1 MCADVVEVAA
11 TFGGG
16 TGEAVPGGSNA
27 LASASASG
35 GGTDELEGDDVCLDT
50 IGEAAIAASSFSGSS
65 SAASIAT
72 GASAFG
78 ANFSARNTAGRG
90 PSSASSSNAP
100 ASQPVTVNY
109 KTLSFAEKVE
119 KLEANQLLRRNIDSM
134 QSVLAAPRALDLGVA
149 LQALRHDQ
157 NRAKEDSMR
166 SFMRQHASAAIK
178 NGYAADADRVET
190 MNLPTAKASRAYVL
204 KTMSER
210 GVTVIPITHSLSNG
224 EAPVTSHH
232 IPLVSSLRMVLEDAR
247 IPEGSIGRI
256 TPSIEG
262 GPSWMPPQST
272 SLVDPGD
279 VLWMGDL
286 PLVREGFSAA
296 ISAAAASW
304 FWEPLRHI
312 CKTRGVQLDVFAMP
326 LLGSHDETLIGT
338 QDTADPVLTQII
350 AARGGFATSTDSI
363 FCRGFINK
371 PPIGECPTPAA
382 RARTL
387 EVWHRQLYLAFASE
401 LDQYFDGMPLL
412 MSRVPGL
419 ERGSQPNTIY
429 LALPYSVAMCL
440 DWMALLSSA
449 HRKKES
455 CCLCSIRKCQLHEPS
470 PDVIRLKS
478 VEDKLTELW
487 SLYAEGCKRLAL
499 EPAGSAAVKNMKKE
513 MEQQRA
519 TLEQFGFSVELPNP
533 WYMRSS
539 PPPCGSFF
547 SVHVEFN
554 ITPSQLSPSIAAAPP
569 QLSPSIFRSRL
580 AIAAE
585 MPLEAIHFRQ
595 HSPSSF
601 GAQFLVPIPS
611 NHPLAIASAHN
622 ALLHNLNEMLRSTAG
637 IPFVLAASPTIQWIR
652 GPQFGLV
659 PWSVNK
665 MEFLRRIPI
674 DLLHVGAQG
683 MYQHVRKGTI
693 ALVKDQPTSAWGKD
707 GSDAVRNL
715 DRYVKEALPFTDNLE
730 VITSFKTRGVLKQ
743 GSLTGLD
750 SRALHAHILS
760 SLSATDVLFDPDERF
775 KVILVLELLEHI
787 EEQSAHAPFHA
798 AALPADFIA
807 RQQLIHSTAKVFMTA
822 CNDVLGEYQASGFD
836 ISKIHALLE
845 ASEWVGIYAS
855 LKWVSMHL
863 FEAFHKLVKSMAR
876 GKTNNKNV
884 GFTLCNTYIARIGL
898 LNVVPRLLGQAPLTL
913 PSCAPL
919 VELDTFKRGDC
930 AALISPAELRVIA
943 KECTG
948 KNFSDATA
956 ASLDPTFSVTW
967 HSQAHLTRSCLPF
980 LKVCDAALNPDVHV
994 IRPCAMDA
1002 ALRPLRPFFPLG
1014 DELGAHSSAEY
1025 LKKGALYL
1033 TRGFFTSSANPQ
1045 RIFVYVQRYS
1055 DYIDGSPD
1063 ATASPYLFRVR
1074 RKLSD
1079 SFEILL
1085 LENVYDTVPVAYF
1098 RVAGVPPSMRD
1109 ITVRPF
1115 QRQIN

>member
-1 MCADVVEVAA
+1 MDRRRRNGCECVRCLPPGVCNIAPCDHVRFGTGIIRHINGPYHWTNGSNSLEPEVPVVEVRESPQPVTAASASGGVSLKRPRTHELVESLGCALKASASCGDLPRPISVDLKVLECKLLRPPALAATAAKLFSGPSSSSASSSSSSSSSSSVTVSTVEYEVGGGDKTNGLEGGNDDDGWGNFSDDDEPISYGSMCADVVEVAA

-16 TGEAVPGGSNA
+16 TGEAVPGGGSNA

-35 GGTDELEGDDVCLDT
+35 GSGGGTVELEGDDVCLDT

-119 KLEANQLLRRNIDSM
+119 KLEANQLLRRDIDSM

-149 LQALRHDQ
+149 VQALRHDQ

-449 HRKKES
+449 HRK
-455 CCLCSIRKCQLHEPS
+455 
-470 PDVIRLKS
+470 
-478 VEDKLTELW
+478 
-487 SLYAEGCKRLAL
+487 
-499 EPAGSAAVKNMKKE
+499 
-513 MEQQRA
+513 
-519 TLEQFGFSVELPNP
+519 
-533 WYMRSS
+533 
-539 PPPCGSFF
+539 
-547 SVHVEFN
+547 
-554 ITPSQLSPSIAAAPP
+554 
-569 QLSPSIFRSRL
+569 
-580 AIAAE
+580 
-585 MPLEAIHFRQ
+585 
-595 HSPSSF
+595 
-601 GAQFLVPIPS
+601 
-611 NHPLAIASAHN
+611 
-622 ALLHNLNEMLRSTAG
+622 
-637 IPFVLAASPTIQWIR
+637 
-652 GPQFGLV
+652 
-659 PWSVNK
+659 
-665 MEFLRRIPI
+665 
-674 DLLHVGAQG
+674 
-683 MYQHVRKGTI
+683 
-693 ALVKDQPTSAWGKD
+693 
-707 GSDAVRNL
+707 
-715 DRYVKEALPFTDNLE
+715 
-730 VITSFKTRGVLKQ
+730 
-743 GSLTGLD
+743 
-750 SRALHAHILS
+750 
-760 SLSATDVLFDPDERF
+760 
-775 KVILVLELLEHI
+775 
-787 EEQSAHAPFHA
+787 
-798 AALPADFIA
+798 
-807 RQQLIHSTAKVFMTA
+807 
-822 CNDVLGEYQASGFD
+822 
-836 ISKIHALLE
+836 
-845 ASEWVGIYAS
+845 
-855 LKWVSMHL
+855 
-863 FEAFHKLVKSMAR
+863 
-876 GKTNNKNV
+876 
-884 GFTLCNTYIARIGL
+884 
-898 LNVVPRLLGQAPLTL
+898 
-913 PSCAPL
+913 
-919 VELDTFKRGDC
+919 
-930 AALISPAELRVIA
+930 
-943 KECTG
+943 
-948 KNFSDATA
+948 
-956 ASLDPTFSVTW
+956 
-967 HSQAHLTRSCLPF
+967 
-980 LKVCDAALNPDVHV
+980 
-994 IRPCAMDA
+994 
-1002 ALRPLRPFFPLG
+1002 
-1014 DELGAHSSAEY
+1014 
-1025 LKKGALYL
+1025 
-1033 TRGFFTSSANPQ
+1033 
-1045 RIFVYVQRYS
+1045 
-1055 DYIDGSPD
+1055 
-1063 ATASPYLFRVR
+1063 
-1074 RKLSD
+1074 
-1079 SFEILL
+1079 
-1085 LENVYDTVPVAYF
+1085 
-1098 RVAGVPPSMRD
+1098 
-1109 ITVRPF
+1109 
-1115 QRQIN
+1115 